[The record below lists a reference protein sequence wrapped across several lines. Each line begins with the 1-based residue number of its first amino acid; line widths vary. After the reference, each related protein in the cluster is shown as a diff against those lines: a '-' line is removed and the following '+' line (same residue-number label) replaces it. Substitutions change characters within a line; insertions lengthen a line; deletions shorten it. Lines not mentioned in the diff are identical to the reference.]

1 MGCLRNSSG
10 IECGAHPDGP
20 DFPEFE
26 LTMECTLSMRGYA
39 SALVFFCLAM
49 IQAGSPTLK
58 ASEPDQK
65 ATSIFLPVFLTAPEE
80 HVTFVASAPSIEFQV
95 KAASP
100 MSLTRPL
107 LVIID
112 PSSYSIPQL
121 QRRVAA
127 MVAAFAAELPDRT
140 QQKIRVGI
148 PILDG
153 IIYDP
158 PESAGAS
165 SADTVSAIMRLM
177 PETESEQRNDPG
189 HILDLVAVLLQKAEA
204 DAGPVDCLLMGKDR
218 SFDGDNSSYLRL
230 GAERRVLEACRRKG
244 SVVHGYL
251 ESAGS
256 IGPICAA
263 TGGMTFAAEDEPGSV
278 IRKVLEARKRG
289 FLLEMQPKAA
299 LTLCGRFNISVRAID
314 QTGSL
319 VDLRAP
325 AAIWH
330 IPDDAPAPE
339 SESMKEALEWIGRA
353 QRAAENGDAA
363 TAVRFIQNSV
373 QLDPGNPDVFYFSA
387 KYASEA
393 GELDIAE
400 AHLAKVMAF
409 VPRTERVLVLY
420 GEVSRKLGKSAAA
433 LETIKSLP
441 PETVPDSA
449 QFRLTLARLLAA
461 AGRDEEAGKI
471 YANLTDLGH
480 DSSQAQAEYGCVL
493 LRLGKEA
500 AATDQ
505 IQAALAADPQNV
517 TAMLCSSEM
526 DSIHGRTQRALE
538 TAQRATALRPE
549 EPDVHLQ
556 IGNIHARAHQ
566 WESALTS
573 FENAAHIFPART
585 DILLH
590 VAEAE
595 IESGQG
601 QEAVLT
607 MRRVLAINPSDANA
621 SHQIAGLFARAGAF
635 TNAAAVLED
644 GAARMPDK
652 APAFYREAAGLRE
665 RIEEYG
671 QALLDYQAA
680 QASPPDQAT
689 QAGRDLSSHLAYL
702 SLMVKSTAE
711 HLGNTVKNAPVG
723 SGPGMIVPGGLSALG
738 GILGLDP
745 AALSDAGATG
755 RVFAAI
761 LDAKH
766 STEDKT
772 KLSRLQSEI
781 LDHFR
786 TYDRLLQYMKRKGI
800 SPTSTDTKRGRQ
812 SYALPLVGDG
822 PAIDQTKNFLG
833 FFGIKYSST
842 LKGGRRAVSLTVSHD
857 PRMEQTQ
864 RLLSRLGVD
873 IEAPNIRE
881 LRFTIGD
888 EILPSIVDANL
899 MQAKILGLQKGDP
912 RLLLATFVRRTN
924 EMKLYLALELC
935 APPVRGALL
944 QSFSGKD
951 LAPLTEVL
959 ASFGRFLDFK
969 DGRLVFP
976 GAWES
981 LMSSTN
987 SDPVNSFRQFVANG
1001 GGRLV
1006 YTYFT
1011 LTGASPAVQRYFTAS
1026 SRNLE
1031 ELTNLIVPQGSARAS
1046 KSKTSNWNPDAAE
1059 LVRMLDA
1066 DEQGLILPVDSR
1078 FGPYLFPGRADAGRS
1093 PLHVS
1098 LKDLASFV
1106 QSKGTSN
1113 PSAAPGVGV
1122 SLVQFLKFVK
1132 DVRPE
1137 VLTDAVIQAI
1147 MRSPAESPI
1156 YFDLIWN
1163 LDAPADL
1170 LTQYLAY
1177 CRTLAQAGNTAW
1189 NVNRTRTSQSIFFLI
1204 SAFCRERVIDT
1215 QTGQKLLKAA
1225 LASLAENDEPAF
1237 LNNVSAFLTGTLLPE
1252 LGNSLQ
1258 MPADSPGLLLEALA
1272 GPVGRLVFLFNGA
1285 PLVQDAHAEQLQHIK
1300 SVIGLQHVAAIADL
1314 LQAVQ
1319 LVRNLQ
1325 TSRERQTDWLRA
1337 LAAAIRKLPAPA
1349 LAATTSQT
1357 KVPSPAAAVRKLPAP
1372 ASGAATSQDKAPSPP
1387 PNAYE
1392 DLAIELEKL
1401 SNPASPGDY
1410 ASGSQRVLKQ
1420 AAAVLHTELG
1430 LALLNHCYAY
1440 EGSPQTP
1447 ALSYDPDFIRK
1458 HDFYPHRQPSQT
1470 GWSGAELLEEPGNER
1485 GGIIAG
1491 SLAGLEIQ
1499 LNRLEMAASAQNF
1512 GKWGPGKLLPAM
1524 LSGIRVINPQL
1535 RTDRAQEYVA
1545 LSVRLGR
1552 ELMAM
1557 CLFASAP
1564 GEWCDPHLSALIS
1577 PLRRNQVADFVTR
1590 GDPIGAV
1597 EMLSPSELFFLGEA
1611 YLAEVGILPARSY
1624 GRLCA
1629 YGCRLDAKWKAPEIA
1644 SPVLERLREII
1655 PAAGSADAEDFQ
1667 KEVEQ
1672 YGCSVFRRL
1681 GLSDVSLQLCESYER
1696 LQNSDLPDFLF
1707 DRMIDLKIRLA
1718 ETGYAVGVPASVAGM
1733 VGELALQFLISD
1745 PATTRVGAWDDLV
1758 KEIMRLGL
1766 AHQFMWMEELL
1777 NRGSLSVYSEIR

>member
-1 MGCLRNSSG
+1 
-10 IECGAHPDGP
+10 
-20 DFPEFE
+20 
-26 LTMECTLSMRGYA
+26 MECKLSMRGGA
-39 SALVFFCLAM
+39 SALVFFCLAT

-58 ASEPDQK
+58 ANEPDQK
-65 ATSIFLPVFLTAPEE
+65 ATSIFLPVFLAAPEE
-80 HVTFVASAPSIEFQV
+80 HVTFVVSAPSIEFQV

-100 MSLTRPL
+100 MSSTRPL

-121 QRRVAA
+121 QRRVGAL
-127 MVAAFAAELPDRT
+127 VAALAAELPDRT
-140 QQKIRVGI
+140 QQEIRVGI

-153 IIYDP
+153 ILYDP

-189 HILDLVAVLLQKAEA
+189 HILDLAAVLLQKAEA
-204 DAGPVDCLLMGKDR
+204 GAGPVDCLLIGKDR
-218 SFDGDNSSYLRL
+218 SFEGDNSSYLGL

-244 SVVHGYL
+244 SIVHGYL
-251 ESAGS
+251 EGAGS

-299 LTLCGRFNISVRAID
+299 LTLCGRFVLSLRAVD
-314 QTGSL
+314 QTGGL
-319 VDLRAP
+319 LDLRAP

-339 SESMKEALEWIGRA
+339 SESMREALEWIGRA
-353 QRAAENGDAA
+353 QKAAENGDAA

-433 LETIKSLP
+433 IETLKSLP

-449 QFRLTLARLLAA
+449 QFRLTFARLLAA

-471 YANLTDLGH
+471 YANLTDLGR

-493 LRLGKEA
+493 LRLGQEA

-505 IQAALAADPQNV
+505 IQAALRADSQNV

-538 TAQRATALRPE
+538 AAQRAAALRPE
-549 EPDVHLQ
+549 DPDVHLQ

-644 GAARMPDK
+644 SAARMPDK

-680 QASPPDQAT
+680 QARPPDQAI
-689 QAGRDLSSHLAYL
+689 QAGRDLSSHPAYL
-702 SLMVKSTAE
+702 SLMVKGTAE
-711 HLGNTVKNAPVG
+711 HLGNSVKKAPVG
-723 SGPGMIVPGGLSALG
+723 PGPGMIVPGGLLPLSS
-738 GILGLDP
+738 ILGLDP
-745 AALSDAGATG
+745 STLRDAGATG
-755 RVFAAI
+755 KVFSAI
-761 LDAKH
+761 LDTKH
-766 STEDKT
+766 STEDT
-772 KLSRLQSEI
+772 AKLSRLQSEI

-786 TYDRLLQYMKRKGI
+786 TYDRLLQYMKRKRI
-800 SPTSTDTKRGRQ
+800 SPASTDAKRGRQ
-812 SYALPLVGDG
+812 SYVLPLVGDG
-822 PAIDQTKNFLG
+822 PAIDQTKTFLR
-833 FFGIKYSST
+833 FFGIKYSSSQ
-842 LKGGRRAVSLTVSHD
+842 KGGRRAVSLAVSHE
-857 PRMEQTQ
+857 PVMQQQQ
-864 RLLSRLGVD
+864 RLLIRLGVD
-873 IEAPNIRE
+873 IEAPNLRE
-881 LRFTIGD
+881 LRFTTGD

-899 MQAKILGLQKGDP
+899 IQGKILGLQKSDP
-912 RLLLATFVRRTN
+912 RRLLAEFFRRPDAM
-924 EMKLYLALELC
+924 ELYLALERC
-935 APPVRGALL
+935 AGPVRGALL
-944 QSFSGKD
+944 QSFSGSD
-951 LAPLTEVL
+951 LIPLTPIL

-981 LMSSTN
+981 LMGSSN
-987 SDPVNSFRQFVANG
+987 SDPVNLFRQFVANG
-1001 GGRLV
+1001 GGRLM
-1006 YTYFT
+1006 YTYYT
-1011 LTGASPAVQRYFTAS
+1011 LAGAPPAVQRYFTAS

-1031 ELTNLIVPQGSARAS
+1031 ELTNLIAPEGSARAS
-1046 KSKTSNWNPDAAE
+1046 KSKTSNWSPEAAG
-1059 LVRMLDA
+1059 LVRMLGA

-1078 FGPYLFPGRADAGRS
+1078 FGPYLFPGRTDAGRS

-1098 LKDLASFV
+1098 LQDLASLV
-1106 QSKGTSN
+1106 QSKGTLN
-1113 PSAAPGVGV
+1113 PGTAPVVGV
-1122 SLVQFLKFVK
+1122 SFIQFLKFVQ

-1137 VLTDAVIQAI
+1137 ILTDAVIQAI
-1147 MRSPAESPI
+1147 MRSPAESPVCL
-1156 YFDLIWN
+1156 DLIWD
-1163 LDAPADL
+1163 LHAPPDL
-1170 LTQYLAY
+1170 LVPYLAS
-1177 CRTLAQAGNTAW
+1177 CRNVAQTGTTAW
-1189 NVNRTRTSQSIFFLI
+1189 NVNRTRTNQSIFFLI
-1204 SAFCRERVIDT
+1204 SAFCRNGVIDT
-1215 QTGQKLLKAA
+1215 QTCQKLLKAA
-1225 LASLAENDEPAF
+1225 LASFAVAEESSF
-1237 LNNVSAFLTGTLLPE
+1237 LDNVSTFLTDTLLPE
-1252 LGNSLQ
+1252 LGRSLQ
-1258 MPADSPGLLLEALA
+1258 MPPDSPGLLLEALA
-1272 GPVGRLVFLFNGA
+1272 GPVGRQVFLFNGA
-1285 PLVQDAHAEQLQHIK
+1285 PLVQDAHAEQLQRIK

-1325 TSRERQTDWLRA
+1325 TSRERQADWLRA

-1349 LAATTSQT
+1349 LAATTSQA
-1357 KVPSPAAAVRKLPAP
+1357 KVPSPAAAIRKLAAPAP
-1372 ASGAATSQDKAPSPP
+1372 ASAAATPQNRAPSPP
-1387 PNAYE
+1387 PSAYE
-1392 DLAIELEKL
+1392 DLARELEVR
-1401 SNPASPGDY
+1401 AGDVPSLGGY
-1410 ASGSQRVLKQ
+1410 HADWVQTVLKQ

-1430 LALLNHCYAY
+1430 LALLGYCYAY
-1440 EGSPQTP
+1440 DGSPQTA

-1458 HDFYPHRQPSQT
+1458 HDFYPHRQPLQA
-1470 GWSGAELLEEPGNER
+1470 GWSGAELLEEQGNER
-1485 GGIIAG
+1485 GGAVAG

-1552 ELMAM
+1552 ELMAF
-1557 CLFASAP
+1557 CLSASAT
-1564 GEWCDPHLSALIS
+1564 GEWCDQHLSALLS

-1590 GDPIGAV
+1590 GDPVGAM
-1597 EMLSPSELFFLGEA
+1597 ELLSPSELFFLGEA
-1611 YLAEVGILPARSY
+1611 YLAEVAILPARASR
-1624 GRLCA
+1624 GLCG
-1629 YGCRLDAKWKAPEIA
+1629 YGCGLTATLKAPEIT

-1655 PAAGSADAEDFQ
+1655 PAAGTAESDAFQ
-1667 KEVEQ
+1667 REVEQ
-1672 YGCSVFRRL
+1672 YGCSVWRRL
-1681 GLSDVSLQLCESYER
+1681 GLSEVSLKLCDSYER

-1707 DRMIDLKIRLA
+1707 DRIIDLKIRLA
-1718 ETGYAVGVPASVAGM
+1718 ETGYAVGAPASVAGM
-1733 VGELALQFLISD
+1733 VGELALQYLSAN
-1745 PATTRVGAWDDLV
+1745 PATSRVGTWDDLV